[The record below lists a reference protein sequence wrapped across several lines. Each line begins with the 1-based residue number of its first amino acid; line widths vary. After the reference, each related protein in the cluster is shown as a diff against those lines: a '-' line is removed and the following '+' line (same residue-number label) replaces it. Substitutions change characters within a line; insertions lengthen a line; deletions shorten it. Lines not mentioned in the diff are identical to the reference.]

1 MIHSLAH
8 RIFELE
14 WCVMQRREAFFPI
27 IKTGSFLSVAV
38 KMIKNMMKEAVISV
52 ERE

>member
-1 MIHSLAH
+1 MIHSLAY
-8 RIFELE
+8 RVFDLK
-14 WCVMQRREAFFPI
+14 WRVMQREEAFCPV
-27 IKTGSFLSVAV
+27 IKTESFLSVAV